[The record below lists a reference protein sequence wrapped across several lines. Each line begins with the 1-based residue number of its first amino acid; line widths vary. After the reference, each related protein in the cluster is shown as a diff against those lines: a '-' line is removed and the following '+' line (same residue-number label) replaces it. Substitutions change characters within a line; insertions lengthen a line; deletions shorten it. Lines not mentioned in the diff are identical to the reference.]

1 MDQLGGRSFIRMTGA
16 KNLMTTENGICFR
29 IPYPKVNAVR
39 ITLDDDDTY
48 KVEFMRIRG
57 TTIKEVSTHE
67 GIYNTDLAPLF
78 RDVTGLET
86 RMPTVFFS

>member
-1 MDQLGGRSFIRMTGA
+1 MNTNQKIAKTILDQLGGRSFIRMTGA

-48 KVEFMRIRG
+48 K
-57 TTIKEVSTHE
+57 EVSTHE